1 MLTPH
6 FSLREMCASGTA
18 LRLGIK
24 NEPSEEVVN
33 RLQQLCEH
41 VLEPLR
47 QRFGVIRITSGY
59 RCERLNRAVGGVKNS
74 QHRLGEAAD
83 IHISDIE
90 VGRKMFRYI
99 QENLEF
105 DQLLFEHVRENGVCW
120 LHVSYKSLSPN
131 PSPVGRGASTTESV
145 LSPEWKLSV
154 LKQQVQISVERL
166 GEYRG
171 ILHSRRHLAASPLF
185 KGIPNFRETRIRM
198 LRAETVEELFE
209 IMDNT
214 LPYLLPCKNII

>member
-18 LRLGIK
+18 IRLGIR
-24 NEPSEEVVN
+24 NEPSEQVVN
-33 RLQQLCEH
+33 SLQQLCEH

-59 RCERLNRAVGGVKNS
+59 RCDKLNRAVGGVKNS

-99 QENLEF
+99 KENLEF
-105 DQLLFEHVRENGVCW
+105 DQLLFERIRENGVCW
-120 LHVSYKSLSPN
+120 LHVSYRKTHQQETHQQETHQQETHPN
-131 PSPVGRGASTTESV
+131 PPCLGRESNV
-145 LSPEWKLSV
+145 
-154 LKQQVQISVERL
+154 
-166 GEYRG
+166 
-171 ILHSRRHLAASPLF
+171 RRNRRQAIDNYVAP
-185 KGIPNFRETRIRM
+185 P
-198 LRAETVEELFE
+198 RAEELQWA
-209 IMDNT
+209 
-214 LPYLLPCKNII
+214 Y